1 MIFSY
6 HYKNIYCQHITMAFA
21 FMDIQKI
28 KTEGQMT
35 AKYNHNC
42 RKIEIDNVIPELS
55 HLNEDLIPLPVD
67 QNGNELSYYDA
78 FKKRINELPYY
89 QDHNIRKNAVRGYEV
104 LLTFSKDES
113 INVDEW
119 KKLSVKWLKDT
130 FNVAPDERNN
140 VLHVAFH
147 ADETGNYHCHAF
159 VVPIDEKGKLNACR
173 FTDGSRALSDL
184 QTSYSN
190 AVKGLGLKRGLA
202 GSSAKHKDI
211 RRMYANLN
219 NAMNV
224 PEVKE
229 GETALQ
235 YRSRVMDDLKTSY
248 AASLKDIDDRATK
261 KMREADEHILKQK
274 ETMEKELELTHST
287 ANKNLEKLFAQEKEI
302 QKNVD
307 DYENMLAELSKQMY
321 EMKIEISEVEKNKK
335 KIKKYDEF
343 QKGMN
348 ILQSENPDQA
358 KTMRNN
364 IDYVMKKAKEIEKN
378 EEIRK
383 NI

>member
-1 MIFSY
+1 
-6 HYKNIYCQHITMAFA
+6 MAFA

-130 FNVAPDERNN
+130 FNVAPDKRNN

-184 QTSYSN
+184 QTSFSCAKSFSKFLF
-190 AVKGLGLKRGLA
+190 AVECVNSSSFSIVSFCFKMC
-202 GSSAKHKDI
+202 SSASLI
-211 RRMYANLN
+211 FFVALSSMSF
-219 NAMNV
+219 
-224 PEVKE
+224 KE
-229 GETALQ
+229 
-235 YRSRVMDDLKTSY
+235 
-248 AASLKDIDDRATK
+248 AA
-261 KMREADEHILKQK
+261 
-274 ETMEKELELTHST
+274 
-287 ANKNLEKLFAQEKEI
+287 
-302 QKNVD
+302 
-307 DYENMLAELSKQMY
+307 
-321 EMKIEISEVEKNKK
+321 
-335 KIKKYDEF
+335 
-343 QKGMN
+343 
-348 ILQSENPDQA
+348 
-358 KTMRNN
+358 
-364 IDYVMKKAKEIEKN
+364 
-378 EEIRK
+378 
-383 NI
+383 

>member
-1 MIFSY
+1 
-6 HYKNIYCQHITMAFA
+6 MAFA

-130 FNVAPDERNN
+130 FNVAPDKRNN

-159 VVPIDEKGKLNACR
+159 VVPIDEKGKLNNLILS
-173 FTDGSRALSDL
+173 FLILELLLLALSFLLLLPLPFIDSFFINAINFFL
-184 QTSYSN
+184 NIRAKRINNDTS
-190 AVKGLGLKRGLA
+190 
-202 GSSAKHKDI
+202 
-211 RRMYANLN
+211 
-219 NAMNV
+219 
-224 PEVKE
+224 
-229 GETALQ
+229 
-235 YRSRVMDDLKTSY
+235 
-248 AASLKDIDDRATK
+248 
-261 KMREADEHILKQK
+261 
-274 ETMEKELELTHST
+274 
-287 ANKNLEKLFAQEKEI
+287 
-302 QKNVD
+302 
-307 DYENMLAELSKQMY
+307 
-321 EMKIEISEVEKNKK
+321 EIS
-335 KIKKYDEF
+335 I
-343 QKGMN
+343 
-348 ILQSENPDQA
+348 P
-358 KTMRNN
+358 
-364 IDYVMKKAKEIEKN
+364 
-378 EEIRK
+378 
-383 NI
+383 